1 MINDCF
7 PVFFYSLFT
16 GKKQHEHHLFVY
28 AFGINK
34 KHFHLLKIFA
44 ILVFFQVPPVIA
56 YIHIAHKENR
66 GMLHVCLALI
76 ILLCFF
82 VMPKNIFMGNE
93 FFLLLLNAP
102 KLLRKCPLCVYK
114 VAYEF

>member
-1 MINDCF
+1 MIASLF
-7 PVFFYSLFT
+7 FFYSLFT
-16 GKKQHEHHLFVY
+16 GKKQHENHLFVY

-66 GMLHVCLALI
+66 GMLHICLALI

-93 FFLLLLNAP
+93 FFSATFVCL
-102 KLLRKCPLCVYK
+102 KIVGKVSTLCIQSNI
-114 VAYEF
+114 